1 MSARDIVLDVKRV
14 ANALTNL
21 KLDEERAAARREV
34 FDALPQSAKDERH
47 QWLGVISTG
56 CAATH
61 NVYERCNFYC
71 TACYLSEEAN
81 HTPPLPFEEVKRQL
95 DEIRKRLGPSAN
107 TQITAGEVT
116 LLPREDLARII
127 RYARDIQLDPMV
139 MTHGQT
145 YLDDP
150 TYLHYLMK
158 HGGLQK
164 TAIHID
170 VTQKGRKFL
179 KPGMREKDL
188 HPLRDQFATIIR
200 DARQV
205 TGQMLHASH
214 TMTITEQNYD
224 DVPDVMEWMVRNND
238 AFRMIS
244 MQPTAEVGRTK
255 ALPQIQKQDEIWA
268 NICKGM
274 GITTNRH
281 TFVFGHPDCNTT
293 SLIWVL
299 RWKPSKHGPE
309 RTAMMEVKRDDP
321 ADMKFF
327 DELMS
332 GAFNGFYTDGESNA
346 ELLGKWLG
354 LFVKSPKYFWQWPAY
369 ATRRAWAD
377 REWAPSFMGTVMKGG
392 EWSCTPF
399 IVVVHN
405 FMSSHELETPY
416 GQERLQACAFK
427 LPVELDGKWSMVSM
441 CEMNGTDLRKR
452 VNIDVQDKLLQITRR
467 SPAAA
472 E

>member
-1 MSARDIVLDVKRV
+1 MTDLITNVKRV

-21 KLDEERAAARREV
+21 KLDDERAQARKRV

-61 NVYERCNFYC
+61 NVLERCNFYC

-81 HTPPLPFEEVKRQL
+81 HTPPLPFEEVKKQL
-95 DEIRKRLGPSAN
+95 DHIRAELGPSAN

-116 LLPREDLARII
+116 LLPREDLARIV
-127 RYARDIQLDPMV
+127 RYARDIGLDPMV

-145 YLDDP
+145 YLEDP
-150 TYLHYLMK
+150 TYLHFLMK
-158 HGGLQK
+158 VGGLQK

-179 KPGMREKDL
+179 KAGMREKDL

-200 DARQV
+200 DARRV
-205 TGQMLHASH
+205 TGQTLHASH

-244 MQPTAEVGRTK
+244 FQPTAEVGRTK
-255 ALPQIQKQDEIWA
+255 AQPQIQKQDEIWA

-274 GITTNRH
+274 GLVTNRH

-299 RWKPSKHGPE
+299 RWGG
-309 RTAMMEVKRDDP
+309 RTALMEVKRDDP
-321 ADMKFF
+321 KDMKFF
-327 DELMS
+327 DDLMS

-354 LFVKSPKYFWQWPAY
+354 LFVKSPKYFWQWPVY

-377 REWAPSFMGTVMKGG
+377 RDWAPSFMAAVLKGE

-405 FMSSHELETPY
+405 FMSSHELLTPY

-427 LPVELDGKWSMVSM
+427 LPVEIDGVTQMVSM
-441 CEMNGTDLRKR
+441 CEMNGTDLRKKK
-452 VNIDVQDKLLQITRR
+452 NLDYQQKLLKIERKAT
-467 SPAAA
+467 PAAA

>member
-1 MSARDIVLDVKRV
+1 MTDLITNVKRV

-21 KLDEERAAARREV
+21 KLDDERAQARKRV
-34 FDALPQSAKDERH
+34 FDALPPSAQAERH

-71 TACYLSEEAN
+71 TACYLSDEAN
-81 HTPPLPFEEVKRQL
+81 HTPPLPFSEVKKQL
-95 DEIRKRLGPSAN
+95 DHIRKELGPSAN

-116 LLPREDLARII
+116 LMPREELARIV
-127 RYARDIQLDPMV
+127 RYARDIGLDPMV

-145 YLDDP
+145 YLEDP
-150 TYLHYLMK
+150 TYLHHLMI

-170 VTQKGRKFL
+170 VTQKGRRFL
-179 KPGMREKDL
+179 KAGMREKDL
-188 HPLRDQFATIIR
+188 HPLRDQFANLIR
-200 DARQV
+200 EARRV
-205 TGQMLHASH
+205 TGQTLHASH

-224 DVPDVMEWMVRNND
+224 DVPDVMEWMVANND

-244 MQPTAEVGRTK
+244 FQPTAEVGRTK
-255 ALPQIQKQDEIWA
+255 AQPQIQKQDEIWA

-274 GITTNRH
+274 GLVTNRH

-293 SLIWVL
+293 SLVWVL
-299 RWKPSKHGPE
+299 RWQDGDG
-309 RTAMMEVKRDDP
+309 RDRRALMEVKRDDP
-321 ADMKFF
+321 KDMKFF

-354 LFVKSPKYFWQWPAY
+354 LFVKSPKYFWQWPVY

-377 REWAPSFMGTVMKGG
+377 RDWAPSFMTAVVRGAQ
-392 EWSCTPF
+392 WSCTPF

-405 FMSSHELETPY
+405 FMSSHELQTPY

-427 LPVELDGKWSMVSM
+427 LPVEIDGETKMVSM

-452 VNIDVQDKLLQITRR
+452 KNLDYQQKLIQIERQ
-467 SPAAA
+467 AA